1 MSRKRVSLLERLRK
15 FVVVAEESQCWV
27 WNGARE
33 EKGYGKTKIAGKQVA
48 VHRAVYEL
56 LVGPISP
63 GMSCCHRCDNPSCCN
78 PDHLF
83 LGTQRDNTDDMLAKN
98 RQHSKLNPEQ
108 VREIRKIY
116 KHGGITQKQLAEQ
129 YNVSKYT
136 INDLILNKTWKHL
149 NEGNNNGR

>member
-1 MSRKRVSLLERLRK
+1 MSRKRVSLLQRLRK

-27 WNGARE
+27 WTGARE

-56 LVGPISP
+56 LVAPIP
-63 GMSCCHRCDNPSCCN
+63 TGMSCCHRCDNPSCCN

-83 LGTQRDNTDDMLAKN
+83 LGTQRDNINDMLAKN
-98 RQHSKLNPEQ
+98 RQSSKLNPEQ

-116 KHGGITQKQLAEQ
+116 KHGGITQKQIAEQ
-129 YNVSKYT
+129 YGVSRHT
-136 INDLILNKTWKHL
+136 ITDLLDGTTWKHVKDED
-149 NEGNNNGR
+149 N